1 MSMMLNQRLFT
12 LTRGVR
18 WRIAGVVAVGL
29 AVTATYVGQGLLA
42 AWVVGS
48 IFEGTA
54 WPTVV
59 PLLVGITVLI
69 VARAA
74 FLWLHEI
81 SAKATAAAAK
91 QQLRRRLYAH
101 LLLLGPGYLERNSTG
116 KVQSNLADGVEA
128 LEAYF
133 GYYTPQA
140 VIALLAPLLILVYLF
155 FLDPLVG
162 TFTLLCVLVAAFG
175 SRVWNRLLGT
185 YGASHWRAYTTMNA
199 KFLDAMQGMTTLK
212 AFNASHR
219 HGQELQEQATLL
231 YRSTMVQIAISLF
244 GTGLVGLAV
253 SAGTAFAVGIAALQV
268 AGGVLPFYKVLIIL
282 FLTGECFRPLADLS
296 SYWHEGYLGISA
308 APGIFALLDASPE
321 VNEPEIPLQFPLS
334 AVRPSIAFNHVTFAY
349 ETRERP
355 ALRNLSFTIEPG
367 ESVGLVGRSG
377 AGKTTVVSLL
387 LRFFDPQEGA
397 VTLGGYDLR
406 SYPLKAVRSMI
417 AVVSQETYLFHGTV
431 AENLRL
437 GKADASL
444 AELEIA
450 TRAANAHDFIKAL
463 PQGYETVVGE
473 RGLKLSGGERQRI
486 AIARALLK
494 NAPILLLDEA
504 TSSVDAANEAAIQE
518 ALERLVANRTT
529 LVIAHRL
536 STVVNAHRILV
547 LEEGE
552 VVEVG
557 PHVELLE
564 QQGAYARLIA
574 AQQAGA
580 EV

>member
-1 MSMMLNQRLFT
+1 MLNQRLFT
-12 LTRGVR
+12 LTQGVR

-29 AVTATYVGQGLLA
+29 AVTGTYVGQGLLSA
-42 AWVVGS
+42 RAVGS
-48 IFEGTA
+48 IFEGA
-54 WPTVV
+54 PWFAVL

-69 VARAA
+69 IARMGL
-74 FLWLHEI
+74 LWFHEL

-91 QQLRRRLYAH
+91 QKLRRRLYAH
-101 LLLLGPGYLERNSTG
+101 LLLLGPGYLERTSTG
-116 KVQSNLADGVEA
+116 KVQSDLADGVEA

-133 GYYTPQA
+133 GYYAPQA
-140 VIALLAPLLILVYLF
+140 AIALLAPLLILVYLF

-162 TFTLLCVLVAAFG
+162 AFTLLCVLVAAFG
-175 SRVWNRLLGT
+175 SRMWNRLLGA
-185 YGASHWRAYTTMNA
+185 YGESHWRAYTTMNA

-212 AFNASHR
+212 AFNASRR
-219 HGQELQEQATLL
+219 HGQQLQEQATFL
-231 YRSTMVQIAISLF
+231 YRRTMVQIAISLL
-244 GTGLVGLAV
+244 GTGMVGLAV
-253 SAGTAFAVGIAALQV
+253 STGTAFAVGIAALQV
-268 AGGVLPFYKVLIIL
+268 VAGILPFYKVLIIL

-296 SYWHEGYLGISA
+296 NYWHEGYMGISS
-308 APGIFALLDASPE
+308 APGIFALLDTQPE
-321 VNEPEIPLQFPLS
+321 VKEPESPIQVPLS
-334 AVRPSIAFNHVTFAY
+334 AVRPSIAFNHVSFAY
-349 ETRERP
+349 ETRERF
-355 ALRNLSFTIEPG
+355 ALHNLSFTIEPG

-387 LRFFDPQEGA
+387 LRFFDPLAGTI
-397 VTLGGYDLR
+397 TLNGYDLR
-406 SYPLKAVRSMI
+406 SYPLKTLRSMI

-437 GKADASL
+437 GKADATL
-444 AELEIA
+444 AELEA
-450 TRAANAHDFIKAL
+450 VARAANAHDFIMSF
-463 PQGYETVVGE
+463 PQGYATVVGE
-473 RGLKLSGGERQRI
+473 RGLKLSGGERQRV

-518 ALERLVANRTT
+518 ALERLVVNRTT

-536 STVVNAHRILV
+536 STVVNAHRILG

-557 PHVELLE
+557 PHVELLG
-564 QQGAYARLIA
+564 QHGAYARLIA